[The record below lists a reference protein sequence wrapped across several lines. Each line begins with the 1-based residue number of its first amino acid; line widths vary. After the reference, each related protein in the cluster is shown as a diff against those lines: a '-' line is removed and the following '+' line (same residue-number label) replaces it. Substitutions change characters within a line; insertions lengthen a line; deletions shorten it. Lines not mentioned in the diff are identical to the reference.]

1 MKKLYGLLC
10 ALTLAASVPMCA
22 ADEAP
27 AAEKAAPAATTPAE
41 AAPAPATTAS
51 APATTET
58 PAAVVLKTDKEKI
71 SYSIGASW
79 GIQLKNVNL
88 DLDME
93 SLFQGMRDAVAG
105 RKLALTDEEVQ
116 GALEK
121 MKAQVEAKRQER
133 IKEATARMKEM
144 GEKNKVEGP
153 KFLEENKKK
162 EGVVTL
168 PSGLQYKVLKE
179 GEGKLPGPTDIV
191 TLNYRGTFIDGT
203 EFDSSV
209 KHGKPLQVALDGS
222 FIPGMTDALKM
233 MKTGSKWII
242 YIPADLGYKEEG
254 MFPVIGPNAVLIFE
268 VEVLSI
274 REKPKD
280 MPPVK

>member
-1 MKKLYGLLC
+1 
-10 ALTLAASVPMCA
+10 
-22 ADEAP
+22 
-27 AAEKAAPAATTPAE
+27 
-41 AAPAPATTAS
+41 
-51 APATTET
+51 
-58 PAAVVLKTDKEKI
+58 
-71 SYSIGASW
+71 
-79 GIQLKNVNL
+79 
-88 DLDME
+88 
-93 SLFQGMRDAVAG
+93 
-105 RKLALTDEEVQ
+105 
-116 GALEK
+116 
-121 MKAQVEAKRQER
+121 
-133 IKEATARMKEM
+133 MKEM
-144 GEKNKVEGP
+144 GEKNKVDGP